1 MAKRDYYEVLGVQR
15 NASTDELKKAFRKL
29 AMQFHPDKNPGDK
42 KAEEKFKEVNEAYET
57 LSEPEK
63 RRAYDQF
70 GHAGAQGFRPGA
82 GGPYGAGGPFGGFGG
97 GAGAGGAAGGFGGF
111 GGQGGP
117 NAENMQDIFGDIF
130 SDFFS
135 GRTRG
140 GPGAGPG
147 GGGGRTQARG
157 RGADLRYTLGISF
170 EEAATG
176 TEKTISFI
184 RQRNGKEETARLQVT
199 VPAGV
204 KPGQRLKL
212 RGEGDAS
219 PSGGATGDLY
229 VIINIQDHSLFKRV
243 DNDVHMDLP
252 LNFVDAIMGTTVEI
266 PTLTGKASLKIPAGT
281 PSGQL
286 FRLKGK
292 GFASVNGPGAG
303 DMLVRI
309 VIDVPKELTDDQKD
323 LLKKFSASLKPSPLV
338 KAYQEK
344 VDRIMKAKK

>member
-1 MAKRDYYEVLGVQR
+1 MAKRDYYDVLGAPR
-15 NASTDELKKAFRKL
+15 TATADELKKAFRKL
-29 AMQFHPDKNPGDK
+29 AMQYHPDKNPGDK

-57 LSEPEK
+57 LSDPEK
-63 RRAYDQF
+63 RQMFDQF
-70 GHAGAQGFRPGA
+70 GHAGAQGFRPGGG
-82 GGPYGAGGPFGGFGG
+82 GGPFGGAAGGPFGGFGG
-97 GAGAGGAAGGFGGF
+97 AAGY
-111 GGQGGP
+111 GGQGP
-117 NAENMQDIFGDIF
+117 NPENMQDIFGDIF

-135 GRTRG
+135 GRGGRGPG
-140 GPGAGPG
+140 GPGAGAGPG
-147 GGGGRTQARG
+147 GPRAQARG
-157 RGADLRYTLGISF
+157 RGADLRYPLVISF
-170 EEAATG
+170 EEAAAG

-184 RQRNGKEETARLQVT
+184 RQRNSKEETARLQVT

-219 PSGGATGDLY
+219 ANGGGQGDLY

-243 DNDVHMDLP
+243 DNDIHLDLP
-252 LNFVDAIMGTTVEI
+252 LSFADAITGTSIEI

-292 GFASVNGPGAG
+292 GFASVGGPGAG

-309 VIDVPKELTDDQKD
+309 VIDVPKELTDEQRE
-323 LLKKFSASLKPSPLV
+323 LLKKFSTSLKPSPLV

-344 VDRIMKAKK
+344 VERILKTKK